1 MENRQGVGSSRAAD
15 AGGPSAGPPESGQR
29 PETIATSARVL
40 RLLLSLLL
48 FAVVGATIW
57 IVYALASDSFTVL
70 GNCGGQAFIGD
81 NGHWAG
87 GSASSAWTAA
97 VIGGVLSLAAGAV
110 VWRRRETAPVV
121 LAFTG
126 VYIATLIV
134 LGFGVSR
141 LIWGP
146 RHCILY

>member
-1 MENRQGVGSSRAAD
+1 MENQQGVGSSRAAD
-15 AGGPSAGPPESGQR
+15 AGGPSDGPPESGQR
-29 PETIATSARVL
+29 PETIATSDRVL

-57 IVYALASDSFTVL
+57 IIYAFASGSFTFL
-70 GNCGGQAFIGD
+70 GNCGGQGFIGD

-110 VWRRRETAPVV
+110 VWRRQETAPVL

-126 VYIATLIV
+126 VYVATLIV
-134 LGFGVSR
+134 VGLGVSR

-146 RHCILY
+146 RHCVLY